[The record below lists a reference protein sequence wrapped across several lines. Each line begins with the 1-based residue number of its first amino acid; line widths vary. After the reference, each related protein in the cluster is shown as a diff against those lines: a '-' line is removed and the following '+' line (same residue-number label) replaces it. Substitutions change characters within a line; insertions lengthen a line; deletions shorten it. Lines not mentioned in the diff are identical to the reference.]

1 MLDDSTDT
9 ISNPLM
15 ARPSRP
21 SRSLFFSWHSSL
33 FLSVFFSLCLSLFPY
48 RPTLCTRRSSFFIS
62 ISFAHR
68 GLAARH
74 SILRTIGLIGN
85 RERDED
91 QAGQIS
97 RLILIGP
104 LCCCYDRTSEQ
115 NTLAIA
121 GDALDRCQFFD
132 ILEKLSHCSILI
144 KGLRVKIKISQV
156 RFSTIKKKRANFLKS
171 FLLVSLL

>member
-21 SRSLFFSWHSSL
+21 SLSLSLHVHLSFSFSLF
-33 FLSVFFSLCLSLFPY
+33 LCLSLLPC
-48 RPTLCTRRSSFFIS
+48 RPTLCARRSSFFIPV
-62 ISFAHR
+62 SFAHR
-68 GLAARH
+68 GLTARR

-104 LCCCYDRTSEQ
+104 LCCCYNRASEQ

-121 GDALDRCQFFD
+121 GDTSDRCQSFY
-132 ILEKLSHCSILI
+132 ILEKT
-144 KGLRVKIKISQV
+144 VP
-156 RFSTIKKKRANFLKS
+156 S
-171 FLLVSLL
+171 FDQRSKCKNKPSSLLHYEELLL

>member
-9 ISNPLM
+9 ISNPLT
-15 ARPSRP
+15 AHPSL
-21 SRSLFFSWHSSL
+21 SL
-33 FLSVFFSLCLSLFPY
+33 FFSLCLSLLPC

-68 GLAARH
+68 GLATRR

-85 RERDED
+85 RELDED

-104 LCCCYDRTSEQ
+104 LCCCYDRANEQ
-115 NTLAIA
+115 NTLAVA
-121 GDALDRCQFFD
+121 GDASDRCQFFD
-132 ILEKLSHCSILI
+132 VLEK
-144 KGLRVKIKISQV
+144 KIII
-156 RFSTIKKKRANFLKS
+156 RY
-171 FLLVSLL
+171 

>member
-21 SRSLFFSWHSSL
+21 SRSLSL
-33 FLSVFFSLCLSLFPY
+33 FLLTFISFFLSVFFSLCLSLFPC
-48 RPTLCTRRSSFFIS
+48 RPTLCTRRSSFFIP

-68 GLAARH
+68 GLAARRN
-74 SILRTIGLIGN
+74 ILRTIGLIGN

-115 NTLAIA
+115 NTLAVA

-132 ILEKLSHCSILI
+132 ILEKTIPSFDINQ
-144 KGLRVKIKISQV
+144 R
-156 RFSTIKKKRANFLKS
+156 STYKNKNKPT
-171 FLLVSLL
+171 SLLYYQEKDQIF

>member
-21 SRSLFFSWHSSL
+21 SRSLFFSWHLSL

-132 ILEKLSHCSILI
+132 TLEK
-144 KGLRVKIKISQV
+144 
-156 RFSTIKKKRANFLKS
+156 TIPLFDINQRSACKNKDKPSSLLYYQKKRANFLKS

>member
-1 MLDDSTDT
+1 MFLITMVSRRTDVE
-9 ISNPLM
+9 
-15 ARPSRP
+15 
-21 SRSLFFSWHSSL
+21 LFFS
-33 FLSVFFSLCLSLFPY
+33 
-48 RPTLCTRRSSFFIS
+48 SSFFIP

-68 GLAARH
+68 GLAARR

-115 NTLAIA
+115 NILAV
-121 GDALDRCQFFD
+121 DDVSDRCQFFN
-132 ILEKLSHCSILI
+132 ILEKSISSFDI
-144 KGLRVKIKISQV
+144 NQ
-156 RFSTIKKKRANFLKS
+156 KS
-171 FLLVSLL
+171 RCKNKSSSLLH